1 MYRLRTFAHVSLLTV
16 SALLASS
23 PGASAW
29 WRDGPVYKQR
39 IRVRGGGFYPW
50 PTVAGGALVPGAGE
64 LFSESYAWPFYSTT
78 AELAPMTY
86 TVRRGISSSSDS
98 ELLRETVRSEFAR
111 QRAESLEGAKG
122 TVGGG
127 GTTTTTMQP
136 GGATSS
142 ALEGRVS
149 ALEAKVDALAT
160 RVDRVESAFNDY
172 VDKQKQKAL
181 ADALDTLARG
191 QDRLQTT
198 LKNQGKATAE
208 IFGELLKDKPMTDTI
223 QKNLKILKGE

>member
-1 MYRLRTFAHVSLLTV
+1 
-16 SALLASS
+16 
-23 PGASAW
+23 
-29 WRDGPVYKQR
+29 
-39 IRVRGGGFYPW
+39 
-50 PTVAGGALVPGAGE
+50 
-64 LFSESYAWPFYSTT
+64 
-78 AELAPMTY
+78 MTY